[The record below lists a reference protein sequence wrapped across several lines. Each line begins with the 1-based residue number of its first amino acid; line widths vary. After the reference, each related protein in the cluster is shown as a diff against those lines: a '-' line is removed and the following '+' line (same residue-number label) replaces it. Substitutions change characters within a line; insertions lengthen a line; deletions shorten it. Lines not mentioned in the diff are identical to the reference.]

1 MSTALN
7 SEGKFDIF
15 SFFLGG
21 LYGKAAGGNFA
32 QLYQLVAKCK
42 TRRSTTIPAVYVAL
56 IN

>member
-42 TRRSTTIPAVYVAL
+42 TRRSKTIPAVYVAL